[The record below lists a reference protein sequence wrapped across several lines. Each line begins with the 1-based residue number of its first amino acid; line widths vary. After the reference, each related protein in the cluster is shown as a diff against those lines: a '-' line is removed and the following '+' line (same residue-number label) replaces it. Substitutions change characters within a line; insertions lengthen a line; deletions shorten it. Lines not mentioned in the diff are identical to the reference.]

1 MKWKR
6 MPPVTN
12 LLLTLSDEDN
22 PHAMACPG
30 HHGVP
35 TPNLDA
41 LTASVT
47 RFTHASFRIRD
58 D

>member
-1 MKWKR
+1 
-6 MPPVTN
+6 MPPIN
-12 LLLTLSDEDN
+12 SLLFTLFDEDN
-22 PHAMACPG
+22 PHAMGCPG

-41 LTASVT
+41 RAASVT
-47 RFTHASFRIRD
+47 RLTHATFRIRD